1 MHKGMVMPE
10 DINIRLL
17 KESASDVHLLYV
29 EDNPGLREKVSAL
42 LGKFFAEVV
51 NAPDGEEGLA
61 LFRQVRPKV
70 VLTDI
75 KMPKMN
81 GLEMAQHIHNIDP
94 SVKVVIASAFDD
106 KPYLFEALRI
116 GVFDYIKKP
125 FSVDDMVE
133 VMVRAVAALEQEESR
148 DIFTVYMHDILN
160 YQSNLLL
167 LMHQEK
173 PIFSNQTFL
182 DFFEVDRLEDY
193 LETYGDLGKSMEE
206 HKGFLYNQE
215 GMGWYENASLYP
227 DKLFHVKIKDPKLES
242 HHFILKFHP
251 IPDKP
256 GHSILSLDD
265 VTELNLL
272 SLFDER
278 ATQRDQDLK
287 DMVKLFNLF
296 DVVRQNS
303 AKVKILN
310 FYKGLTIAND
320 GIVVA
325 VDEHSVTLKT
335 NFMQQKAV
343 QMQKQMVISSEAF
356 PMDVHCGT
364 IASVDFEAQTIVFSE
379 AKFTERSPSARKNVR
394 VVPEEGHT
402 VSLFYMERKFFGE
415 TRIVDLSISSVKLE
429 LDALPAGLQSDEPI
443 VVDMVLST
451 GKTPMII
458 NTKAKVFRV
467 EQSRYHYHVVCFM
480 ELGTDTLKQLTGY
493 IAKRQMDL
501 IREFKGMQIGK

>member
-1 MHKGMVMPE
+1 MTE

-29 EDNPGLREKVSAL
+29 EDNPGLSEKVSTL
-42 LGKFFAEVV
+42 LGKFFAEVI
-51 NAPDGEEGLA
+51 NASDGEEGLS
-61 LFRQVRPKV
+61 LFRKRRPKIV
-70 VLTDI
+70 MTDI
-75 KMPKMN
+75 KMPKMS
-81 GLEMAQHIHNIDP
+81 GLEMAQHIRNIDP
-94 SVKVVIASAFDD
+94 SVKIVITSAFDD
-106 KPYLFEALRI
+106 KPYLFEAIRI

-125 FSVDDMVE
+125 FSIDDMVA
-133 VMVRAVAALEQEESR
+133 VMVRAVASLEQEENR

-167 LMHQEK
+167 LMQEEK

-182 DFFEVDRLEDY
+182 DFFEVDRLEDFRQ
-193 LETYGDLGKSMEE
+193 TYGDLGGSMEV

-215 GMGWYENASLYP
+215 GLGWFENASLYP

-265 VTELNLL
+265 ITELNLL

-278 ATQRDQDLK
+278 AAQRDRDLK
-287 DMVKLFNLF
+287 DMAKLFNLF

-303 AKVKILN
+303 AKVKVLN

-325 VDEHSVTLKT
+325 VDEQSVILKT

-343 QMQKQMVISSEAF
+343 QMQQKMVIASEAF
-356 PMDVHCGT
+356 PMDVLCST
-364 IASVDFEAQTIVFSE
+364 IKSVDFEAQTVVFSE
-379 AKFTERSPSARKNVR
+379 AHFTERSPSARKNVR
-394 VVPEEGHT
+394 VVPDEGHT

-415 TRIVDLSISSVKLE
+415 TRIVDLSISSIKLE
-429 LDALPAGLQSDEPI
+429 LDALPAGLQADEEV

-451 GKTPMII
+451 GKQPLIV

-467 EQSRYHYHVVCFM
+467 EQSRYHYHVICFL
-480 ELGTDTLKQLTGY
+480 ELGSETVKQLTGY